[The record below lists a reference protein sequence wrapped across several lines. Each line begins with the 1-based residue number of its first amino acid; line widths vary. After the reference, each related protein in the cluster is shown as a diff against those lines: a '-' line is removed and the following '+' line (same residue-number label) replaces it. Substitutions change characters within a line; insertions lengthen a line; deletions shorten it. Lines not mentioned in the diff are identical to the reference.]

1 LTARI
6 FAMAAHGA
14 VKQVRKH
21 TGEPYHNH
29 PQRVRAILE
38 QYVKWATPAML
49 DAADLHDVMEDTG
62 IEIGMIRQLFGTE
75 TAHIVH
81 GLSNVKA
88 RNEDGTPKYNRAQ
101 QKMVDAIAL
110 KSRCRKVK
118 TIKLADKYD
127 NLTDMIITDPKF
139 APIYVAE
146 ARYLLDFALKDGDE
160 VLWAM
165 VNRVI
170 AAYYAENPQHLPKAA

>member
-1 LTARI
+1 MTARI

-14 VKQVRKH
+14 VKQVRKR

-38 QYVKWATPAML
+38 RYVKWATPAML

-62 IEIGMIRQLFGTE
+62 IELPMIRALFGTE
-75 TAHIVH
+75 TAHLVD
-81 GLSNVKA
+81 GLSNPSHDSY
-88 RNEDGTPKYNRAQ
+88 DGVPLNRHE
-101 QKMVDAIAL
+101 KKELDADRL
-110 KSRCRKVK
+110 KSKCRKVK

-127 NLTDMIITDPKF
+127 NLTDMIITDPEF

-146 ARYLLDFALKDGDE
+146 ARYLLDFALKEGDE
-160 VLWAM
+160 VLWSI
-165 VNRVI
+165 VDRVI
-170 AAYYAENPQHLPKAA
+170 TAYYAENPQHLPKVA